1 MPRPVSMWLLAIAM
15 ALSDF
20 RSRFRSKSYTDN
32 CFIECTAFTLVHSV
46 FFMEA
51 AGTSGSDSS
60 DEDDESPR
68 CNLTKLLVSRVC
80 LNILGV
86 LAKAFII
93 SQIVGS
99 WTINTVVPTI

>member
-1 MPRPVSMWLLAIAM
+1 MT
-15 ALSDF
+15 LSDF

-46 FFMEA
+46 FLTEA
-51 AGTSGSDSS
+51 ADTSGSDSS
-60 DEDDESPR
+60 NEDDESR
-68 CNLTKLLVSRVC
+68 RYNLTKLLVSRVY
-80 LNILGV
+80 LNIRGL
-86 LAKAFII
+86 LAKAVII